1 MMFKANNCWEFRQIV
16 QELTGQVTE
25 KKSANNTGCM
35 NKSPQDT
42 TMINVM
48 DRMVN
53 ENLLRPSSST
63 RSVYRSSSTEN
74 VYDESTG
81 YSSSASELWYP
92 SSSTEH
98 PSSPVEYVQ
107 EEKLHPSSSTQFVDD
122 FFSVEM
128 LEKLDEFQYPFSN
141 L

>member
-16 QELTGQVTE
+16 QELTGQATE
-25 KKSANNTGCM
+25 KKSTNNTGYM
-35 NKSPQDT
+35 NEPPQAT

-48 DRMVN
+48 DRKVN
-53 ENLLRPSSST
+53 EDLLRPSSSI

-74 VYDESTG
+74 VYEESTA
-81 YSSSASELWYP
+81 YSSSASEPWYT

-98 PSSPVEYVQ
+98 PSSPVEYVH
-107 EEKLHPSSSTQFVDD
+107 EEKLRPSSSTQFVDD

-128 LEKLDEFQYPFSN
+128 LEKMDEFQYPFSN